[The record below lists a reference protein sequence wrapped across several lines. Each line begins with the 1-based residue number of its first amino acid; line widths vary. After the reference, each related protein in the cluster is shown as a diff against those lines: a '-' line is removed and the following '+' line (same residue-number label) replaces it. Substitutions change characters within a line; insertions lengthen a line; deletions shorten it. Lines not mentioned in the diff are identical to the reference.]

1 MIGASRV
8 IWIRRPCLPFINQV
22 ECMPWNLDDK
32 DKLMS
37 ALGYS
42 ITTENLDEV
51 QLVMD
56 NLDAI
61 APNAVTRVQ
70 SYLATLAAI
79 ETQITTARNATSGVL
94 GQLKGEG
101 RRYVNLV
108 AIAMNLESRNDVYS
122 Q

>member
-1 MIGASRV
+1 MT
-8 IWIRRPCLPFINQV
+8 
-22 ECMPWNLDDK
+22 WNPEDI

-37 ALGYS
+37 VLGYP
-42 ITTENLDEV
+42 ITVETIAEV
-51 QLVMD
+51 QMVM
-56 NLDAI
+56 NELEVI
-61 APNAVTRVQ
+61 APDAVTRVQ
-70 SYLATLAAI
+70 GYLLMLATI
-79 ETQITTARNATSGVL
+79 EGQISTARNATSGVL